1 MEIASKLHL
10 VDWIILSVTLVSIV
24 AYGTYVTRKNANVT
38 DYIKG
43 GNDSKWW
50 TIGLSVM
57 ATQASAITFLSTP
70 GQAFHSGMGFVQFY
84 FGLPIAMVIICVV
97 FIPIY
102 HKLKVYTAY
111 EFLEGRFDLKT
122 RSLAAILFLIQR
134 GLAAGITIFA
144 PAIILSAV
152 LGWDLLTLNIII
164 GFLVIIYTV
173 SGGTKAVNV
182 TQKQQMIIIF
192 IGMLIAFFMI
202 MSQLPENITFTN
214 ALEIAG
220 ASNKMEV
227 LDFSFD
233 LSNRY
238 TVWTGILGGTFLMLS
253 YFGTDQS
260 QVQRYLS
267 GKSVRESQLGLIF
280 NGLLKVPMQFFILLI
295 GVMVF
300 VFYQF
305 NASPLNFNP
314 TVNDAI
320 ANSKYISDYQQL
332 EAEHIQIENTK
343 KLLFIDGFQL
353 EEKQQIQDLNERDLA
368 IKAKSK
374 LIIDKIDKENTLDK
388 IESNDKDYVFIH
400 FILNN
405 LPRGLIGLLLAV
417 ILSAAMSS
425 TASELNALASTT
437 AIDLYKRNVKG
448 EKSDA
453 HYVTASK
460 WFTLAW
466 GIVAI
471 SIACVAN
478 LFENLIELV
487 NIIGSIFYGNVLGIF
502 LLAFFFKKVN
512 GNAVFKAAL
521 ITQVLICLIFYFG
534 IYNLEAQGLDP
545 IISYLW
551 LNFIGCILVSFF
563 SLLFVFKS
571 INMQS
576 KLTLVITSLA
586 IFKITYD
593 ILNDVSLNIIH
604 VVTLIILFFF
614 LGLFN
619 FDKTTINDK

>member
-1 MEIASKLHL
+1 MEIASKLHEI
-10 VDWIILSVTLVSIV
+10 DWIILSITLLFIV
-24 AYGTYVTRKNANVT
+24 VYGTYVTRKNSNVT

-43 GNDSKWW
+43 GNDTKWW

-111 EFLEGRFDLKT
+111 EFLEGRFDAKT
-122 RSLAAILFLIQR
+122 RTLTAILFLIQR

-152 LGWDLLTLNIII
+152 LGWDLLSLNIII

-182 TQKQQMIIIF
+182 TQKQQMIVIF
-192 IGMLIAFFMI
+192 LGMLIAFFMI
-202 MSQLPENITFTN
+202 LSQLPEDITFSK
-214 ALEIAG
+214 ALTIAG
-220 ASNKMEV
+220 ATDKMQV

-233 LSNRY
+233 LNNRY
-238 TVWTGILGGTFLMLS
+238 TVWTGFIGGTFLMLS

-280 NGLLKVPMQFFILLI
+280 NGLLKVPMQFFILLV

-314 TVNDAI
+314 KVKDEV
-320 ANSKYISDYQQL
+320 ANSIYAEQYKSL
-332 EAEHIQIENTK
+332 ETEHIEIENK
-343 KLLFIDGFQL
+343 KKILLVDGFQDN
-353 EEKQQIQDLNERDLA
+353 ERTQIQALNKRDLELKESA
-368 IKAKSK
+368 RV
-374 LIIDKIDKENTLDK
+374 IIDKIDETAIEKL
-388 IESNDKDYVFIH
+388 ESNDKDYVFIH

-437 AIDLYKRNVKG
+437 AMDLYKRNIKE
-448 EKSDA
+448 EKSEA
-453 HYVTASK
+453 HYVKASK

-466 GIVAI
+466 GILAILVACI
-471 SIACVAN
+471 AN
-478 LFENLIELV
+478 LFDNLIQLV

-502 LLAFFFKKVN
+502 LLAFFIKYVK
-512 GNAVFKAAL
+512 GNAVFIAAI
-521 ITQVLICLIFYFG
+521 ITQTIIIITWYLDVL
-534 IYNLEAQGLDP
+534 P
-545 IISYLW
+545 YLW
-551 LNFIGCILVSFF
+551 LNLLGCILVMSIAVLLQSFTR
-563 SLLFVFKS
+563 K
-571 INMQS
+571 QT
-576 KLTLVITSLA
+576 LT
-586 IFKITYD
+586 
-593 ILNDVSLNIIH
+593 N
-604 VVTLIILFFF
+604 
-614 LGLFN
+614 G
-619 FDKTTINDK
+619 